1 MAVKQPLFYEIV
13 IILVFTESSNSNSLP
28 NIDSSSYSREKVI
41 TVYEK
46 KKPITLKVIIKEVCS
61 TNQENRKFDFYA
73 YRMDKQM
80 EIYHMAFYNCHSHIG
95 FNFRH
100 AFQKRKMAMQR
111 VLPDLFNRI
120 LDETNLVIKA
130 KFTPVLID
138 FMAQEGLLLLNLIDL
153 DGKKLI
159 LPFYKLKKQSRRL
172 FLEVQELNKKVDN
185 LKALISQ
192 KIEKI
197 SLLEAEKRQNEEREA
212 QTILT
217 LQVELHELKMSR
229 SLNGDVNSLSRDLGN
244 FTSGVEEKETAGLL

>member
-1 MAVKQPLFYEIV
+1 
-13 IILVFTESSNSNSLP
+13 
-28 NIDSSSYSREKVI
+28 
-41 TVYEK
+41 
-46 KKPITLKVIIKEVCS
+46 
-61 TNQENRKFDFYA
+61 
-73 YRMDKQM
+73 
-80 EIYHMAFYNCHSHIG
+80 
-95 FNFRH
+95 
-100 AFQKRKMAMQR
+100 MAMQR

-138 FMAQEGLLLLNLIDL
+138 FMAQEGLLLLSLIDL
-153 DGKKLI
+153 DGKKLT

-229 SLNGDVNSLSRDLGN
+229 SLNGDVNSLSRDLEN
-244 FTSGVEEKETAGLL
+244 FTSGIEEKETAGLL